1 MKQKAFSLQSQYV
14 DTTDHFFFTNLEET
28 NVFDFQIKFTIA
40 IHIEYLHIFSKLFKA
55 KVFMPAFGM
64 ICKYFS

>member
-40 IHIEYLHIFSKLFKA
+40 IHITYRISTHFFKT
-55 KVFMPAFGM
+55 V
-64 ICKYFS
+64 